1 MVHSTSESAT
11 PYARIIRAF
20 GMSVLAL
27 AVLIGIQSPASAQ
40 RLCLSHDDIMELL
53 DTRYSEARVAA
64 GVASGGKLI
73 EVFSTG
79 DGGTWTIVITSPGG
93 TSCIMATGEAWHAKE
108 QVALGPQA

>member
-1 MVHSTSESAT
+1 MVYSTSKSGT
-11 PYARIIRAF
+11 PYVRLVRTLGTSA
-20 GMSVLAL
+20 LAL
-27 AVLIGIQSPASAQ
+27 AVLVGIQTPASAQ
-40 RLCLSHDDIMELL
+40 SVCLSHDDIMEML

-93 TSCIMATGEAWHAKE
+93 TSCIMATGEAWQAKKE
-108 QVALGPQA
+108 VALGPQA